1 MHRPSK
7 EFCGPILHKWVNQN
21 TPNVASYESSQK
33 RSRAR
38 PLNAGNSM
46 SRPSTSLDDKVPVR
60 RASSIPLG
68 ADESG
73 AVGGAIPSRLFRRTS
88 PRLEAGMCANG
99 WAAIRLLLG
108 RTGGGLLTCVLYR
121 GGEAIRGSSRSTRT
135 SSRKLARRRA
145 ASSDVGVSS
154 PTHDVKLTRTRRR
167 Q

>member
-1 MHRPSK
+1 MLN
-7 EFCGPILHKWVNQN
+7 G
-21 TPNVASYESSQK
+21 ASYESSRK
-33 RSRAR
+33 SSRAR
-38 PLNAGNSM
+38 PLNAGNSA
-46 SRPSTSLDDKVPVR
+46 SRPSTSLDDNVPVC

-68 ADESG
+68 AGESG